1 MKKLLLFAG
10 IAALLASCQC
20 NQEKLSPVLT
30 IEGGQV
36 QGVSADKVK
45 GVFVFRG
52 IPYAAAPIRQ
62 NRWKAPQ
69 PVEPWEGIL
78 KADRFEHPSYQHIQY
93 KGGYY
98 TEWGYGDEA
107 PFSEDCLYA
116 NVWTKYP
123 GQTDAKK
130 AVALWIHGG
139 GYREGWGS
147 EPEFDAQEWAGKDVV
162 LVSINYRLGIFGF
175 MTHPD
180 LSAESENGVSGNYGI
195 LDQIEA
201 LKWIQKNIEQ
211 FGGDP
216 NNVMIF
222 GQSAGGGSVRT
233 ICESPL
239 ARGLFHKAIIMSAGG
254 LTVPGQGGM
263 GMMGGMNMGAMPRPA
278 AAPAGA
284 PAAPRGAAPAGMPA
298 MGGFGGFG
306 GFGMFGGFGGNQT
319 PKLAAYKAPAAPEG
333 LNALQRAEFNTKV
346 VMDWA
351 GYDNLQKMRNA
362 DTEVMYSVGTIYSNA
377 TGNMGSITAMPIV
390 DGYVSKESF
399 DEAALDGTLADVPY
413 MCGYTL
419 NDMGNMSAGVAAF
432 CQNREEMSQNGSKAW
447 AYEFARPLPDDGSH
461 PEVTQRLKGAFHSS
475 DLWFVFKSLQH
486 CWRPWTQGD
495 WDLSE
500 KMLTAWTNFAK
511 YSDPN
516 GPQGGDWAPCTK
528 DNPGFM
534 VFKLDENDAENSE
547 FGESITKLPWEE

>member
-1 MKKLLLFAG
+1 MKKLLFVAG
-10 IAALLASCQC
+10 ILTLMASCC
-20 NQEKLSPVLT
+20 GSSEKLSPVLT

-36 QGVSADKVK
+36 QGVSADRVK

-52 IPYAAAPIRQ
+52 IPYAAAPIRE

-69 PVEPWEGIL
+69 PVTPWEGIL
-78 KADRFEHPSYQHIQY
+78 KADRFGNPSYQHIQF

-116 NVWTKYP
+116 NVWTKYA
-123 GQTDAKK
+123 GQTNAKK

-139 GYREGWGS
+139 GYREGFGS

-162 LVSINYRLGIFGF
+162 LVSINYRLGVFGF
-175 MTHPD
+175 LTHPE
-180 LSAESENGVSGNYGI
+180 LSAESPNGVSGNYGI

-239 ARGLFHKAIIMSAGG
+239 ARGLFHKAVIMSAGG
-254 LTVPGQGGM
+254 LTVPQQGGGM
-263 GMMGGMNMGAMPRPA
+263 GGMRM
-278 AAPAGA
+278 PAG
-284 PAAPRGAAPAGMPA
+284 G

-306 GFGMFGGFGGNQT
+306 MGGAQT
-319 PKLAAYKAPAAPEG
+319 QAPRLAAYTAPTAPEG
-333 LNALQRAEFNTKV
+333 LNTLQRAEFNTKV

-351 GYDNLQKMRNA
+351 GYNTLAKMRAA
-362 DTEVMYSVGTIYSNA
+362 DTETMHTVGTIYNNA
-377 TGNMGSITAMPIV
+377 TGNRGSITGQPII
-390 DGYVSKESF
+390 DGYVSLKSF
-399 DEAALDGTLADVPY
+399 DEAAIDGTLADVPY

-419 NDMGNMSAGVAAF
+419 NDMGNMSAGIAAF
-432 CQNREEMSQNGSKAW
+432 CQNREEKGNKAW

-461 PEVTQRLKGAFHSS
+461 PEVTQRLRGAFHSS

-486 CWRPWTQGD
+486 CWRPWTKGD

-500 KMLTAWTNFAK
+500 KMLEAWTNFAK

-516 GPQGGDWAPCTK
+516 GPKGGEWAPCTK
-528 DNPGFM
+528 DNPNFM
-534 VFKLDENDAENSE
+534 VFKLDENDVENSE
-547 FGESITKLPWEE
+547 FTQPITKLPWE